1 MNFEFFE
8 TLNPK
13 PILKKEIILKGAGKE
28 NIIKAKI
35 AEKVTI
41 RIGPVVQKW
50 DVVVGEIADSL
61 LLGLD
66 FLKFHNSIIDMEK
79 MTLTLDQSIIPITKI
94 KTKDCENVQV
104 FRVSL
109 RKELLFLLNQ
119 SNLHQFSLIDHLQV
133 HYALTLTKIC

>member
-1 MNFEFFE
+1 MILLHKCEFFE

-94 KTKDCENVQV
+94 KTKDYENVQV
-104 FRVSL
+104 YRVSL
-109 RKELLFLLNQ
+109 QERTVIPPQ
-119 SNLHQFSLIDHLQV
+119 SIKFASVLVDPPFTGSL
-133 HYALTLTKIC
+133 

>member
-94 KTKDCENVQV
+94 KTKDYENVQV
-104 FRVSL
+104 YRVSL
-109 RKELLFLLNQ
+109 QERTVIPPQ
-119 SNLHQFSLIDHLQV
+119 SIIFASVLVDQPFTGSLCIV
-133 HYALTLTKIC
+133 TN